1 MANENAP
8 REYNDYVLYEQQG
21 PVSFL
26 KAKMDW
32 APIDKIHLSFVQ
44 HTGRAKGCAQVAH
57 IEAALGVT
65 SPGKESALFLAES
78 VLNGVMSNRRIKS
91 MNYRE
96 KHKEQYCNPIFTSNG
111 GSPERNGRPCMW
123 RVVTLAP
130 GMKTDFVLT
139 AVEAEGVVNK
149 LGGYSKKEGSPV
161 TRIDVGMSI
170 EELIT
175 FASAIK
181 QAWQAYLV
189 CSGVCVQGNSPR
201 PTAEK
206 SGSASEKGS
215 SSSPNNAPEKS
226 EKGNA
231 DIANQLFCVLYDTGF
246 VLNKGFP
253 LFTTHEL
260 AVPFVQSLIREL
272 LHSEHKY
279 VADEESYNAAV
290 RFLEKAKEGTCAIS
304 FTSKINPSKEC
315 SLVIELAYPTVNFAG
330 PQQGKTTA

>member
-96 KHKEQYCNPIFTSNG
+96 EHKEQYCNPIFTSNG

-290 RFLEKAKEGTCAIS
+290 RFLEKAKEGTCAIRAAPH
-304 FTSKINPSKEC
+304 NC
-315 SLVIELAYPTVNFAG
+315 
-330 PQQGKTTA
+330 